1 MIFDCF
7 IFFNELELLELR
19 LHELAGVVDKF
30 VVVEAR
36 RTFSNQPK
44 PLHFQENRARFAQ
57 FENKIIHVIVE
68 DMPATGDAWESE
80 RFQRNA
86 IARGLQGCR
95 PDDWVL
101 VSDIDEIP
109 RATVVEKI
117 SRETPYHD
125 GFLSNAVHS
134 ALNSK
139 MFKAVFHRKGFRRR
153 LRKNHP
159 FVLKFEQSLHRHYLN
174 CVSVRPRFWYG
185 TRMLRYRDFSAANEL
200 RHSGYKLVKDAGWHF
215 TFMGGVDRIRE
226 KIAAYSHQEFNNQK
240 FTAPQAVTARIDHG
254 KSLFDRDE
262 ELEFVRLDETFPR
275 YVREHPEKFS
285 NWIKPV

>member
-7 IFFNELELLELR
+7 TFFNELELLELR

-36 RTFSNQPK
+36 RTHSNQPK

-57 FENKIIHVIVE
+57 FEDKIIHVVVE
-68 DMPATGDAWESE
+68 EVPDTTDAWVIE
-80 RFQRNA
+80 RFQRDA
-86 IARGLQGCR
+86 IARGLGGCR

-101 VSDIDEIP
+101 VSDVDEIP
-109 RATVVEKI
+109 RAAVVAKI

-125 GFLSNAVHS
+125 NLFSNAVHA

-139 MFKAVFHRKGFRRR
+139 MVKAVFHRKGFRRR

-159 FVLKFEQSLHRHYLN
+159 FVLKFEQTLHRHYLN

-185 TRMLRYRDFSAANEL
+185 TRMLRFRDFSAANEL
-200 RHSGYKLVKDAGWHF
+200 RFSGYKIVKDAGWHF
-215 TFMGGVDRIRE
+215 TFMGGADRIRE
-226 KIAAYSHQEFNNQK
+226 KIVAYAHQEFNQRQ
-240 FTAPQAVTARIDHG
+240 FTEPAAVTKRIESG

-262 ELEFVRLDETFPR
+262 QLEFVPLDETFPR
-275 YVREHPEKFS
+275 FVLAHPQKFS
-285 NWIKPV
+285 SWLKPF